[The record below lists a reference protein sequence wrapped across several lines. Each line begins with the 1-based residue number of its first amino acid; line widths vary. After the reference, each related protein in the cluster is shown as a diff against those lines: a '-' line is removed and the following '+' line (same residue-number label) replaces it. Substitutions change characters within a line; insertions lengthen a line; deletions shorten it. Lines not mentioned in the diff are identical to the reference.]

1 MWRIGDRKLI
11 KGIVWDGGSDWIVL
25 SKNFSH
31 YLTYSQ
37 DHLLSSLREYFRF
50 SLLPVESF
58 FHTILRNS
66 EFCATIVSNNL
77 RSTNWNRK
85 KGCRCQQKHIVD
97 WCGCSPNVFR
107 IKDINRLLATESKP
121 LFFARKFDHQ
131 IDSGIIDF
139 VEFKFLEKNFGDTI
153 DYDLYYQNTYHWL
166 HDDAKVLK
174 EFRRRFYEYF
184 AKKFIETFQDRCF
197 TDIGPDVETSILE
210 SGFLL
215 NKNQFFGSVIKFNAQ
230 TTNAE
235 ILLQQKQNDTF
246 LFTENNLQLQI
257 LKVCNKFD
265 EKEEKF
271 RNFECLLFQT
281 DSLEIMHQ
289 WKLELGL
296 HRIEF
301 VLLDAQNYP
310 FFFDE
315 IVLNQTHRNR
325 SKISQIFLYKIKH
338 VTLNYGLHKLI
349 LVKTKRFT

>member
-1 MWRIGDRKLI
+1 M
-11 KGIVWDGGSDWIVL
+11 
-25 SKNFSH
+25 
-31 YLTYSQ
+31 
-37 DHLLSSLREYFRF
+37 
-50 SLLPVESF
+50 
-58 FHTILRNS
+58 
-66 EFCATIVSNNL
+66 
-77 RSTNWNRK
+77 
-85 KGCRCQQKHIVD
+85 
-97 WCGCSPNVFR
+97 
-107 IKDINRLLATESKP
+107 LATESKP

-257 LKVCNKFD
+257 LKVIFFVKF
-265 EKEEKF
+265 F
-271 RNFECLLFQT
+271 
-281 DSLEIMHQ
+281 
-289 WKLELGL
+289 
-296 HRIEF
+296 
-301 VLLDAQNYP
+301 
-310 FFFDE
+310 
-315 IVLNQTHRNR
+315 
-325 SKISQIFLYKIKH
+325 
-338 VTLNYGLHKLI
+338 
-349 LVKTKRFT
+349 